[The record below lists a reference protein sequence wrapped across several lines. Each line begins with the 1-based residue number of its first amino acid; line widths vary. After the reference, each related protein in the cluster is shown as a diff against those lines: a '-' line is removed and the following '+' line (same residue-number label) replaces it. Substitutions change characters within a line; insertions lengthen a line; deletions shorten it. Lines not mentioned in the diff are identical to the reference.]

1 MLEAAELKPGEVVYD
16 LGCGDGRVL
25 ITAIQKFRA
34 AKAIGVE
41 ISAKIVRAAMDTVRS
56 LGLQD
61 RAKVIHGN
69 LMDQDVSDADVV
81 TLYLLTSSNEILRP
95 KLEKSMKSGSR
106 VVSHDFEVKGWKPDR
121 VEKAYSY
128 NRLHTIYVYQM
139 PPHPV
144 NP

>member
-1 MLEAAELKPGEVVYD
+1 MLEAASLRPGEVVYD

-25 ITAIQKFRA
+25 VTAIQKFKA
-34 AKAIGVE
+34 AKAVGVE
-41 ISAKIVRAAMDTVRS
+41 LSSKVAKAALDTIRG

-69 LMDQDVSDADVV
+69 LMEQDVTEADVV
-81 TLYLLTSSNEILRP
+81 TLYLLTSSNELLRP
-95 KLEKSMKSGSR
+95 KLEKSMRPGSR

-144 NP
+144 SP

>member
-1 MLEAAELKPGEVVYD
+1 MLEAAQLRPGEVVYD

-25 ITAIQKFRA
+25 ITAIQKFKA

-95 KLEKSMKSGSR
+95 KLEKGMKPGSR

-144 NP
+144 TP